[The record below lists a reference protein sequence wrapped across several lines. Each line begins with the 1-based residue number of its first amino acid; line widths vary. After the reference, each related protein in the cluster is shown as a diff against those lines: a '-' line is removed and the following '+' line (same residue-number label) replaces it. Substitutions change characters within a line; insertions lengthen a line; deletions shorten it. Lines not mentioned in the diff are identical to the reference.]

1 MPQDLCSLASPSN
14 HSLLR
19 VLRRRFECGE
29 IYSWAGPVLVS
40 LNPYKQLQNLYG
52 PMQQSKHRNRGLH
65 SKAHIFAVAGQLTF
79 ILIKKL

>member
-19 VLRRRFECGE
+19 VLRRRFETNE

-40 LNPYKQLQNLYG
+40 INPYKQLANLYG
-52 PMQQSKHRNRGLH
+52 PSKQSIYRSRGLN
-65 SKAHIFAVAGQLTF
+65 SKAHVFAVAGKFITSDFLTP
-79 ILIKKL
+79 

>member
-19 VLRRRFECGE
+19 VLRRRFENNE

-40 LNPYKQLQNLYG
+40 LNPYKQLPNLYG
-52 PMQQSKHRNRGLH
+52 PSKQSMHRNRGLN
-65 SKAHIFAVAGQLTF
+65 SKAHVFAVAGESF
-79 ILIKKL
+79 IIL